1 MKCGKVALFL
11 SGLFFG
17 GALDHVILALKR
29 SELTPY
35 GIRSGVRGNWG
46 LAALDGALAAVLYLL
61 HHHLDALGDQK
72 RVH

>member
-1 MKCGKVALFL
+1 MFM

-35 GIRSGVRGNWG
+35 GIRAGVRGNWG
-46 LAALDGALAAVLYLL
+46 LAALDGMLTVILYLL
-61 HHHLDALGDQK
+61 SRRLDLADDERPK
-72 RVH
+72 RRFF